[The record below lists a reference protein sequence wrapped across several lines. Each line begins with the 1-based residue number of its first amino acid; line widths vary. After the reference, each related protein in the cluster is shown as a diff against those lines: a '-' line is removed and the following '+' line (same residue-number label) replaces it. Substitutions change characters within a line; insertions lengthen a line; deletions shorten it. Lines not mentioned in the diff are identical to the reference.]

1 MLKRIRQKLDGA
13 VNPIMLKEMWQSVHS
28 KVFMAFFWLLLAIA
42 LLIYYMS
49 VGGERE
55 TSGQGMFIAFAFLMG
70 LMMMFMIPTA
80 AFVSLY
86 REIRTQTIEL
96 VQITAMHGR
105 QLVRGR
111 LMASGMRILLL
122 CSLVAPFAVTS
133 FLFGGIDLVSILVS
147 VYGLLLASFCACA
160 VAVFFGAL
168 TAYRR
173 LRLLAVLGF
182 GGLMLAGLLIPLG
195 MAPLVVAVMT
205 FGGAFGGPFGAV
217 RGGIA
222 TRSLL
227 VSLGWSTVL
236 AALLVMLLT
245 ASAANSL
252 TFPQNRS
259 SARTKFVA
267 LLIVV
272 ALFGSTWTVAA
283 MAGALLLP
291 GASATFQLN
300 ACLLVGVCSLFWL
313 TGAPHIPHRHRV
325 KLARRGRLVR
335 LLYAPFRDGASSGAA
350 YLVLALAL
358 IAIGT
363 VHLGGAKGGLF
374 PSRGLFFLYPIVLTL
389 TYSLYLSAL
398 AGSIT
403 RVFAPHRRTAVTRRI
418 VLILLLIATTVPVF
432 LMPGLV
438 GWNFGTLTSVPVAF
452 LPLLYMISL
461 YKPVSTGA
469 FLTHMAMPFLFGL
482 AYHFI
487 VGLRELPRLALAEQP
502 GRPERS

>member
-13 VNPIMLKEMWQSVHS
+13 ANPIMLKEMWQSVHS

-42 LLIYYMS
+42 LLIYYIS

-55 TSGQGMFIAFAFLMG
+55 TSGQGMFMAFAFLMG

-96 VQITAMHGR
+96 VQITAMQGR

-147 VYGLLLASFCACA
+147 VYGLLLLSFCACA

-182 GGLMLAGLLIPLG
+182 GGLMLVGVLIPLG
-195 MAPLVVAVMT
+195 MAPLMVAMVT
-205 FGGAFGGPFGAV
+205 FGAPFWGPFGAV

-222 TRSLL
+222 TGSLL
-227 VSLGWSTVL
+227 ASLGWSTVL
-236 AALLVMLLT
+236 AVLLVMLLT

-267 LLIVV
+267 LLIVA
-272 ALFGSTWTVAA
+272 ALFGSSWTMVA
-283 MAGALLLP
+283 MVGTPLP
-291 GASATFQLN
+291 GAFAPFQLN

-313 TGAPHIPHRHRV
+313 TGDPHIPHRHRV

-350 YLVLALAL
+350 YL
-358 IAIGT
+358 
-363 VHLGGAKGGLF
+363 
-374 PSRGLFFLYPIVLTL
+374 
-389 TYSLYLSAL
+389 
-398 AGSIT
+398 
-403 RVFAPHRRTAVTRRI
+403 
-418 VLILLLIATTVPVF
+418 
-432 LMPGLV
+432 
-438 GWNFGTLTSVPVAF
+438 
-452 LPLLYMISL
+452 
-461 YKPVSTGA
+461 
-469 FLTHMAMPFLFGL
+469 
-482 AYHFI
+482 
-487 VGLRELPRLALAEQP
+487 
-502 GRPERS
+502 